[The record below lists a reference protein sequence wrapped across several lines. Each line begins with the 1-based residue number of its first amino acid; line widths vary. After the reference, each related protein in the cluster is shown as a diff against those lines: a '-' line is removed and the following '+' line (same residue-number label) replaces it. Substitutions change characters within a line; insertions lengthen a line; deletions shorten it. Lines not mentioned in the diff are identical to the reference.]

1 MTNAGDATNEVIGLM
16 NAEKEEETQETEET
30 EETETDTKEE
40 DIHQVKILMMT
51 DEKEEE
57 DPTLMRIETEEAEN
71 LEDIPQVQRNES
83 QVAAEM
89 TQETKRDMIHETE
102 SSLQLEPQETTPLRA
117 EDLITQMKEESDPHL
132 LELHNTTLK
141 IKDLRLI

>member
-1 MTNAGDATNEVIGLM
+1 
-16 NAEKEEETQETEET
+16 
-30 EETETDTKEE
+30 
-40 DIHQVKILMMT
+40 
-51 DEKEEE
+51 
-57 DPTLMRIETEEAEN
+57 
-71 LEDIPQVQRNES
+71 
-83 QVAAEM
+83 VAAEM

-132 LELHNTTLK
+132 QEEVHHGTLK